1 MAVAKILCG
10 KCGEEISSSDTVC
23 PKCGTAV
30 ELPEASVGAG
40 QITCEVCGERNPQG
54 ARICG
59 SCGAR
64 LPGAVARRAEAKS
77 GRKPRKKQDLRASR
91 DRARSGRRFEPWQI
105 VSAVAVLVLVAYFV
119 SSEVSRDRAGM
130 ESRPPQGGAAPGMSS
145 PDVAPFEQAVEENPG
160 DPQALLKLANV
171 LHDSKDFPRAIEF
184 YKKYLEI
191 EADNPDARVDLGIC
205 YFELARADTIHGGA
219 FYEAAIQE
227 METVFKQHPTHQHA
241 AFNLGIVHL
250 TFGDLKESNR
260 WFRRA
265 VEVDASSDLGV
276 RAKHLLEQH
285 AMTQ

>member
-10 KCGEEISSSDTVC
+10 ECREEISHSDAVC

-30 ELPEASVGAG
+30 ELPESSGGAVH
-40 QITCEVCGERNPQG
+40 IACEVCGERNPRG
-54 ARICG
+54 AKICG

-64 LPGAVARRAEAKS
+64 LPGAVTRRAETKS
-77 GRKPRKKQDLRASR
+77 GRKQRKKQDSGASR
-91 DRARSGRRFEPWQI
+91 DRAQSGRRLEPWQI
-105 VSAVAVLVLVAYFV
+105 VSAIAVLVLVAYFV
-119 SSEVSRDRAGM
+119 SSEVSRDRAGV
-130 ESRPPQGGAAPGMSS
+130 ESRLPQGGAAPGMSS

-171 LHDSKDFPRAIEF
+171 LQDSRDFPRAIEF

-191 EADNPDARVDLGIC
+191 DADNPDARVDLGIC

-250 TFGDLKESNR
+250 AFGDLKQSSR
-260 WFRRA
+260 WFRQA